1 MVALEEA
8 FKHSIMTGKFPSCVL
23 NLELPYEM
31 IDVNVHPSKI
41 EVRFINERP
50 VFDAVFHAVKSALL
64 KFDGRKEAVFKKETA
79 FNDIKKFNPF
89 RNAEAIMGGK
99 FQAKPIAEQRKVN
112 NDFNPFEGIEFE
124 STPKKAEP
132 KPATGFSDSMD
143 PLDLFNNST
152 ESKTDRAANS
162 FEAIPAENT
171 ESKTEEPKDFEI
183 KSSEQV
189 KSDDVPEFD
198 VNKTNNLSSADKPEF
213 IEEKQTDTVKIESKP
228 NNEVYIRFIGE
239 AFDTYIIA
247 EKNHNEIL
255 LIDKHAAHERMIYE
269 KLKSE
274 KAGAFSQ
281 VLLQPITV
289 KLGKNEYT
297 AAVENLEM
305 FAKCCFEVEDFGN
318 SSVIVRS
325 VPQYLDASDAE
336 DSIIEMSDYLAK
348 GKNDIFTEK
357 MDWFYHNVACRSAIK
372 AGNKSSPQ
380 ELIEIVKKLEANPD
394 IKYCP
399 HGRPVCIVMKKSEIE
414 RQFGRV

>member
-1 MVALEEA
+1 M
-8 FKHSIMTGKFPSCVL
+8 
-23 NLELPYEM
+23 
-31 IDVNVHPSKI
+31 
-41 EVRFINERP
+41 
-50 VFDAVFHAVKSALL
+50 
-64 KFDGRKEAVFKKETA
+64 
-79 FNDIKKFNPF
+79 
-89 RNAEAIMGGK
+89 
-99 FQAKPIAEQRKVN
+99 
-112 NDFNPFEGIEFE
+112 
-124 STPKKAEP
+124 
-132 KPATGFSDSMD
+132 
-143 PLDLFNNST
+143 
-152 ESKTDRAANS
+152 
-162 FEAIPAENT
+162 
-171 ESKTEEPKDFEI
+171 
-183 KSSEQV
+183 
-189 KSDDVPEFD
+189 
-198 VNKTNNLSSADKPEF
+198 
-213 IEEKQTDTVKIESKP
+213 
-228 NNEVYIRFIGE
+228 
-239 AFDTYIIA
+239 
-247 EKNHNEIL
+247 
-255 LIDKHAAHERMIYE
+255 IDKHAAHERMIYE